1 VFAPPL
7 CQAARLVAGAGFDE
21 FGIASPM
28 DLFSKILSLAIA
40 WAFEMIFGYPVP
52 VYARI
57 GHPVIWMGALIS
69 VLDRHL
75 NFDEDAVSTRRWA
88 GIIAT
93 GVLVVVAGGCGYLIE
108 KICLALPY
116 GFVPLGLVASCLIAS
131 KSLADH
137 VGDVAHGLAV
147 GGLPEGRRL
156 VSRIVGR
163 NPETLDE
170 PGVCRAAIES
180 LAENFSDG
188 VIAPVLW
195 YLLLGLPGI
204 AIYKIVNTAD
214 SMIGHRTPRHEA
226 FGWASARLD
235 DWLNLPAARLTA
247 LILTAAAFVTRSM
260 SAARTWQTVR
270 RDAGKHRSPNAG
282 WPEAAMAGALDLRL
296 AGPRIYGQTL
306 VQDAYMGDGR
316 ADATVNDIQRALDLF
331 HTACVIL
338 SGVIGLLTFYLII
351 SPYR

>member
-1 VFAPPL
+1 
-7 CQAARLVAGAGFDE
+7 
-21 FGIASPM
+21 M
-28 DLFSKILSLAIA
+28 
-40 WAFEMIFGYPVP
+40 
-52 VYARI
+52 
-57 GHPVIWMGALIS
+57 
-69 VLDRHL
+69 
-75 NFDEDAVSTRRWA
+75 
-88 GIIAT
+88 
-93 GVLVVVAGGCGYLIE
+93 
-108 KICLALPY
+108 
-116 GFVPLGLVASCLIAS
+116 
-131 KSLADH
+131 
-137 VGDVAHGLAV
+137 
-147 GGLPEGRRL
+147 

-188 VIAPVLW
+188 VIAPVFW
-195 YLLLGLPGI
+195 YVLLGLPGI

-247 LILTAAAFVTRSM
+247 LILTAAAFMTRSM

-296 AGPRIYGQTL
+296 AGPRIYGETL
-306 VQDAYMGDGR
+306 IQDAYMGDGR
-316 ADATVNDIQRALDLF
+316 ADAALDDAERALDLF

-338 SGVIGLLTFYLII
+338 SCVIGLLTFYLII
-351 SPYR
+351 PPYR